1 VGVNCYVTMI
11 CTVDRLI
18 TCEDNLCAFSTQS
31 KYAEKTSYCFA
42 NLPMMLLMTVEDM
55 PGAGIYG

>member
-1 VGVNCYVTMI
+1 VGVNCYITMI

-18 TCEDNLCAFSTQS
+18 ACEDNLFFLRKG
-31 KYAEKTSYCFA
+31 KYAEETSYCFA

-55 PGAGIYG
+55 CGAGIYG